1 VRAGWPHRSCEGAAP
16 RLEAVILALGLA
28 AWSSHGSGQPLEN
41 GRCADLREAGAAIR
55 AGDLPAARGFLE
67 ACVAVLPRSAE
78 AWRTLGL
85 VHFAER
91 HFDPAA
97 AALERSLEL
106 DARQPQALRMLGR
119 VQTARAQPALAERA
133 FVEAARLAPA
143 DAEAR
148 YLLGRLYQS
157 EDRLVEAVRFLK
169 EAVALD
175 PDSVRALAF
184 LGSASYALGDDALA
198 RESLRRAVS
207 LNGASRAPDAIPHL
221 EYGIYL
227 QRTERLEESVAELR
241 RAARLD
247 VSSVEARFEL
257 GRSLYRLRRPEE
269 AGQTLREALSLD
281 GTDRRVH
288 YLLGRICYEQ
298 GDRTCGDEH
307 MRLSEG
313 RSGE

>member
-1 VRAGWPHRSCEGAAP
+1 M
-16 RLEAVILALGLA
+16 ILALCLA
-28 AWSSHGSGQPLEN
+28 AWSSLGSGQPLEN

-106 DARQPQALRMLGR
+106 DARQTQAFKMLGR
-119 VQTARAQPALAERA
+119 VQTARSKPALAERA
-133 FVEAARLAPA
+133 FVEAARLGPE

-157 EDRLVEAVRFLK
+157 EDRLVEAARLLK

-175 PDSVRALAF
+175 PASARALAF
-184 LGSASYALGDDALA
+184 LGTVSYDLGDSSLASARGSSATAVSSAVLASAS
-198 RESLRRAVS
+198 SPRA
-207 LNGASRAPDAIPHL
+207 
-221 EYGIYL
+221 
-227 QRTERLEESVAELR
+227 
-241 RAARLD
+241 
-247 VSSVEARFEL
+247 
-257 GRSLYRLRRPEE
+257 
-269 AGQTLREALSLD
+269 
-281 GTDRRVH
+281 
-288 YLLGRICYEQ
+288 
-298 GDRTCGDEH
+298 
-307 MRLSEG
+307 
-313 RSGE
+313 